1 MRSFFVIVDGFLVLD
16 IVEDVLLN
24 LLINFEDFFEDCN
37 INLLLLFCDF
47 EMDGLV

>member
-1 MRSFFVIVDGFLVLD
+1 MGSFFVILDGFLVWD

-24 LLINFEDFFEDCN
+24 LLINFEDFLEDCN